1 MQFTDAEAADVKKW
15 VVKKLEDISDA
26 DSDVLADYVLALV
39 RSDAPADEI
48 KKVSVENLED
58 FLREHTQPFVNEL
71 FTTFGPK
78 QPAPP
83 PPAPVPQP
91 QRQPQ
96 PAAHIPSSQP
106 PENAPSGPRAA
117 VAPGSANRKR
127 TFNEGFQGE
136 PEHDDGG
143 FQNRAMKTARRGAR
157 GGGRGDFMGGHQ
169 MQQGQQ
175 YPPQQQ
181 GQMFTPQQ
189 QGQQFPPHQQG
200 QQFPPQ
206 QPGGFPMMPGFPPF
220 DPNDPMAAMMAM
232 QSMGFPQMPGMP
244 MPGMPGPPG
253 QPGGDQTPQ
262 SSQRCPFYDTQG
274 ICYLGNTC
282 PYQHGEGGVSKDDEY
297 DPKTAGM
304 HAQRGGAPTRGD
316 RGRGR
321 GRGGFSGRGR
331 GRSDFSSAGPN
342 EDQSVTTIVVEQIP
356 DDKFNEDSVREFF
369 SEFGNITEVSL
380 QPYKKIAL
388 VKYETFPE
396 AKAAWSS
403 PKVIFDNR
411 FVKVYWYK
419 PNREEKSESAQPEA
433 PAFNQEEF
441 EKQQQEAQ
449 RAHEEKMKKR
459 QETEAAKQAL
469 ERQRDELLKK
479 QQEERARLMQ
489 RLGATADTSDAAGT
503 GDAMVTEPAA
513 DENISDETKQLRAQL
528 AALEAEAKS
537 LGLDP
542 AADPSG
548 RGGYRGRGGFRGR
561 GTYRGRGAYDPNFRG
576 GYRGRGG
583 FAARGRGGVLR
594 LDNRPR
600 RVAVSGVELNSD
612 KDEAL
617 RQHLMGVGEYE
628 SIEAH
633 PDQPNSVVVAFKER
647 FQAEKLMFSPW
658 NIPSVG
664 EVQLTWVANPPIV
677 LPTGGSSTEFKG
689 GLGQDEP
696 EDTVMS
702 STSVGNTAPPRDMDY
717 DVAEDDSWG
726 A

>member
-1 MQFTDAEAADVKKW
+1 MQFTDAEAVGVKKW

-39 RSDAPADEI
+39 RTDAPDDEN
-48 KKVSVENLED
+48 KRNSVENLED

-71 FTTFGPK
+71 FTKFGPK
-78 QPAPP
+78 PAPP
-83 PPAPVPQP
+83 TPQP
-91 QRQPQ
+91 KQVHSN
-96 PAAHIPSSQP
+96 AAHNSTPSQAP
-106 PENAPSGPRAA
+106 ANAPSGPKGTAT
-117 VAPGSANRKR
+117 PGSGRKR
-127 TFNEGFQGE
+127 TFNDGFQGE
-136 PEHDDGG
+136 PEHDNGA
-143 FQNRAMKTARRGAR
+143 FQNRAMKTPRRGGRGGAR
-157 GGGRGDFMGGHQ
+157 GDFAGGHQ
-169 MQQGQQ
+169 MHGMHPGQQ
-175 YPPQQQ
+175 FGQQQFQQPQFPQQQ
-181 GQMFTPQQ
+181 QQ
-189 QGQQFPPHQQG
+189 
-200 QQFPPQ
+200 
-206 QPGGFPMMPGFPPF
+206 GFPMMGGFPQF
-220 DPNDPMAAMMAM
+220 DPNDPMAAMMSM
-232 QSMGFPQMPGMP
+232 QGMGFPG
-244 MPGMPGPPG
+244 MPGMPGM
-253 QPGGDQTPQ
+253 PGGPGDEQIPK
-262 SSQRCPFYDTQG
+262 SNQRCPFYDTQG

-282 PYQHGEGGVSKDDEY
+282 PYQHGEAGASNGDGEAHTSQCDTTLLTSAEY
-297 DPKTAGM
+297 DPKTAGFNP
-304 HAQRGGAPTRGD
+304 RGGAFVRGE

-321 GRGGFSGRGR
+321 GRGFGARGRG

-356 DDKFNEDSVREFF
+356 DENFNEESVRGFF

-380 QPYKKIAL
+380 QPSKKLAL
-388 VKYETFPE
+388 VKYDTFPE

-419 PNREEKSESAQPEA
+419 PEPEAPASSLRAEA
-433 PAFNQEEF
+433 PAFNPEEFQKQQEE
-441 EKQQQEAQ
+441 AQ
-449 RAHEEKMKKR
+449 KAHEEKMKKR

-479 QQEERARLMQ
+479 QQDERNRLMQ
-489 RLGATADTSDAAGT
+489 RLGGTDASTVT
-503 GDAMVTEPAA
+503 GDAMAIEPPVDDNAS
-513 DENISDETKQLRAQL
+513 EETKQLRAQL

-537 LGLDP
+537 MGLDP
-542 AADPSG
+542 EADPSAAG

-561 GTYRGRGAYDPNFRG
+561 GAFRGRGGYDPNFRG
-576 GYRGRGG
+576 RGRGG
-583 FAARGRGGVLR
+583 FGARGRGGVLR

-600 RVAVSGVELNSD
+600 RVAVSGVELNSE

-664 EVQLTWVANPPIV
+664 DVQLTWVANPPIT
-677 LPTGGSSTEFKG
+677 LPASTPGSTADGKS
-689 GLGQDEP
+689 QDEP

-702 STSVGNTAPPRDMDY
+702 SAPTPAPEVTAAPARDMDY
-717 DVAEDDSWG
+717 DVAEDDNWG
-726 A
+726 AQ

>member
-1 MQFTDAEAADVKKW
+1 MPPTP
-15 VVKKLEDISDA
+15 
-26 DSDVLADYVLALV
+26 
-39 RSDAPADEI
+39 APA
-48 KKVSVENLED
+48 S
-58 FLREHTQPFVNEL
+58 
-71 FTTFGPK
+71 
-78 QPAPP
+78 
-83 PPAPVPQP
+83 QP
-91 QRQPQ
+91 QRQP
-96 PAAHIPSSQP
+96 AAQIPLSQP

-117 VAPGSANRKR
+117 VTPGSANRKR

-136 PEHDDGG
+136 PDHDDSG
-143 FQNRAMKTARRGAR
+143 FQNRAIKTARRGGR
-157 GGGRGDFMGGHQ
+157 GGGRGDFMGGQ
-169 MQQGQQ
+169 NMQPGQQ
-175 YPPQQQ
+175 YPPQQT
-181 GQMFTPQQ
+181 GQLFPPQQ

-200 QQFPPQ
+200 QHFPQQ

-232 QSMGFPQMPGMP
+232 QSMQGMGFPPMPGMP

-253 QPGGDQTPQ
+253 QPGADQIPK
-262 SSQRCPFYDTQG
+262 SNQRCPFYDTQG

-282 PYQHGEGGVSKDDEY
+282 PYQHGEGVSKDDGKSNSFILDIPLLTVAEY

-304 HAQRGGAPTRGD
+304 HAQRGGAPRGD

-356 DDKFNEDSVREFF
+356 DDKFNEESVREFF
-369 SEFGNITEVSL
+369 SEFGKITEVSL
-380 QPYKKIAL
+380 QPYKKLAL
-388 VKYETFPE
+388 VKYETFAE

-419 PNREEKSESAQPEA
+419 PNRDETHDSAPPET

-449 RAHEEKMKKR
+449 RVHEEKMKKR

-469 ERQRDELLKK
+469 ERQRDELIKK

-489 RLGATADTSDAAGT
+489 RLGGKADTSSATSA
-503 GDAMVTEPAA
+503 GDAMATEPAA
-513 DENISDETKQLRAQL
+513 DENTSAETKQLRAQL

-561 GTYRGRGAYDPNFRG
+561 GTYRGRGGYDPNFRG

-583 FAARGRGGVLR
+583 FAPRGRGGVLR

-600 RVAVSGVELNSD
+600 RVAVSGVALNSD

-617 RQHLMGVGEYE
+617 RQHLMV
-628 SIEAH
+628 SHI
-633 PDQPNSVVVAFKER
+633 SF
-647 FQAEKLMFSPW
+647 
-658 NIPSVG
+658 
-664 EVQLTWVANPPIV
+664 
-677 LPTGGSSTEFKG
+677 
-689 GLGQDEP
+689 
-696 EDTVMS
+696 
-702 STSVGNTAPPRDMDY
+702 
-717 DVAEDDSWG
+717 
-726 A
+726 